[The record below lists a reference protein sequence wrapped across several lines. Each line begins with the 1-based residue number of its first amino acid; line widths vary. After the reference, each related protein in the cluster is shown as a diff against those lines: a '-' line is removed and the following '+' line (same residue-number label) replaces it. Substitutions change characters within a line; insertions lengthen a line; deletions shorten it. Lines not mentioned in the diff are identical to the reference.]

1 MKNKLYLLLLLLLSS
16 FVFAQTS
23 DKQIQQK
30 LVKVDSFLKGNVMI
44 DSASVY
50 LNQIEKT
57 ANWPSDT
64 SLEAEF
70 LYRKIRLLMLRGNY
84 QEVIPL
90 AKKAIVFYERQGQ
103 KEKVASC
110 KKFLGHS
117 YFQINQKK
125 LALRYLNEAEA
136 DIDESEKAT
145 LFYYLSAFYL
155 SINDNSRAQKFA
167 IDGFE
172 LAKKQNNI
180 SQLIEGYSA
189 LAFVYTKQKNIKK
202 AIDYYQKALVL
213 SKQKKRNYH
222 ILISSNNLR
231 LFVIS

>member
-1 MKNKLYLLLLLLLSS
+1 
-16 FVFAQTS
+16 
-23 DKQIQQK
+23 
-30 LVKVDSFLKGNVMI
+30 
-44 DSASVY
+44 
-50 LNQIEKT
+50 
-57 ANWPSDT
+57 
-64 SLEAEF
+64 
-70 LYRKIRLLMLRGNY
+70 MLRGNY

-189 LAFVYTKQKNIKK
+189 LAFVYTKQKNIPVRVCFSV
-202 AIDYYQKALVL
+202 INIL
-213 SKQKKRNYH
+213 KQ
-222 ILISSNNLR
+222 LACAFFAVSSFVDSSISSIFQR
-231 LFVIS
+231 